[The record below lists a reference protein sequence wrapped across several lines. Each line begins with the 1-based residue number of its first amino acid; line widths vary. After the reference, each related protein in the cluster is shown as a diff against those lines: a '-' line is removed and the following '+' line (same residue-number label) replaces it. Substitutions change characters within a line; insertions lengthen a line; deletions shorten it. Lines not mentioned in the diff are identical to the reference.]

1 MAMYTSYNCAINSTT
16 WVWQGGSL
24 PAGTMME
31 EVTPKTELS
40 LKDFCSYIDRGGV
53 KAIQKEGLHEQRLT
67 ISIYLALTMYQA
79 LYSGIVDK

>member
-1 MAMYTSYNCAINSTT
+1 MATYTSYNCAIKSTT

-31 EVTPKTELS
+31 EVTSKTELS

-53 KAIQKEGLHEQRLT
+53 KAI
-67 ISIYLALTMYQA
+67 
-79 LYSGIVDK
+79 

>member
-1 MAMYTSYNCAINSTT
+1 MLLVEVDFMRNIYGLTIEDLEEYFLYT

-31 EVTPKTELS
+31 EITPKTELS

-53 KAIQKEGLHEQRLT
+53 KAI
-67 ISIYLALTMYQA
+67 
-79 LYSGIVDK
+79 